1 MSIVN
6 AEAASSRRQL
16 LIVWSGTQSLGCK
29 LGSGCSAWWC
39 MFLQGFVLFGR
50 RSRSG
55 HHRRRAVGCI
65 RRVPSD
71 QSRAP
76 KNLENLM
83 QLGACQA
90 PPCIHLAPTP
100 LVGNPLATDVHRL
113 DRGRRAVLHQRC
125 QTSFPKGRPKKA
137 GQVLIF
143 STFGASCHR
152 LRRRFFT
159 ADKKTPKET
168 HPPTFANGRLRHIAH
183 GHFMS
188 NAGD

>member
-1 MSIVN
+1 MVRGDLKKVD
-6 AEAASSRRQL
+6 EQQGMPRRRAADGNCL
-16 LIVWSGTQSLGCK
+16 LCGAAHKAFVVSLAAAAPPG
-29 LGSGCSAWWC
+29 GVHVFAGVRAS
-39 MFLQGFVLFGR
+39 FGR

-113 DRGRRAVLHQRC
+113 DRGRRAELHSAAAKQASR
-125 QTSFPKGRPKKA
+125 KGRQKRPAK
-137 GQVLIF
+137 
-143 STFGASCHR
+143 C
-152 LRRRFFT
+152 
-159 ADKKTPKET
+159 
-168 HPPTFANGRLRHIAH
+168 
-183 GHFMS
+183 
-188 NAGD
+188 